1 VGAFEGIGLVFL
13 GAFVKWV
20 SEMTAD
26 RRRKAEETDKTLAA
40 EESKLRDKV
49 ADLDKTNSMA
59 IATLTAGIQHI
70 VDGLEGIRSD
80 MREHREV
87 VFRRLDRNEG
97 EIQDVKD
104 MVSQSNFQLQAIQ
117 LRLGGGEGQ

>member
-1 VGAFEGIGLVFL
+1 MGAFEGIGLVFL

>member
-1 VGAFEGIGLVFL
+1 MFL